1 MNEFHKLLFLLLLKL
16 LIFLLDPVNE
26 IKYIDFLNI

>member
-1 MNEFHKLLFLLLLKL
+1 MNEFHKLLFLLLLKW

-26 IKYIDFLNI
+26 IKNFYFFNI